1 MLRHSKSLPWN
12 DFCVYLQA
20 EKPEKLSVM
29 RKKNP
34 IDEARRYVDNA
45 RETLETKGELDSE
58 KFEYQ
63 DDKYVRAA
71 GNYLWLGVLMA
82 LDAVFHVRQDR
93 RTRVDIVDYR
103 NAVGKRDKKL
113 LSWLN
118 SGYDIMHLY
127 MNYDGN
133 PSKGLC
139 DQGFAYANKIID
151 RCATM
156 VN

>member
-1 MLRHSKSLPWN
+1 MK
-12 DFCVYLQA
+12 
-20 EKPEKLSVM
+20 
-29 RKKNP
+29 RKDP
-34 IDEARRYVDNA
+34 IEEARRYVDNA
-45 RETLETKGELDSE
+45 EKTLKENGELDNE

-82 LDAVFHVRQDR
+82 LDAAFNIRKDR
-93 RTRVDIVDYR
+93 RTRVDIKDYKD
-103 NAVGKRDKKL
+103 AVAKRDKKL
-113 LSWLN
+113 LSWLS

-133 PSKGLC
+133 PNKGLC
-139 DQGFAYANKIID
+139 DQGFVYANKIID
-151 RCATM
+151 RCAAM